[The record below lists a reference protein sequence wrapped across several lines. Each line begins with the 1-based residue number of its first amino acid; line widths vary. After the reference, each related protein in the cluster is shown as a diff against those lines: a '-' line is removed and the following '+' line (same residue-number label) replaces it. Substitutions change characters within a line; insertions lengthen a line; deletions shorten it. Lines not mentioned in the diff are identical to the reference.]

1 MQKTSSKLDPE
12 SIALARQQLASAQ
25 RILIVAHVH
34 PDGDAIGSLLGLGL
48 ALRDAGKDIQ
58 LVSED
63 GIPGPHRKIPGS
75 ELVRK
80 NFEGPIDLSIVVDCS
95 DRDRAGNSLHEI
107 ASPDWNI
114 DHHITNLNFAKINIV
129 DPKAVATAEVIAD
142 LLPELGLTMTSE
154 IASALLTGLIT
165 DTIGFQTSNMTSKA
179 LRLAA
184 DLVDMGVNLPML
196 YRHFLVQRSFEAV
209 RLWGAG
215 LSQIERDQ
223 GLVWATL
230 TQADRQVIGYSGR
243 DDADL
248 IQVLFSIEDAHI
260 AIIFVEQP
268 NQRVKVSW
276 RALPG
281 YDISKV
287 ALQFGGGGHPSAA
300 GAEVAGTLA
309 ETYAAVIPATRILL
323 EKDGN
328 E

>member
-1 MQKTSSKLDPE
+1 MTNSKLE
-12 SIALARQQLASAQ
+12 SKTVTLARQQLAAAQ
-25 RILIVAHVH
+25 NVLVIAHVH

-48 ALRDAGKDIQ
+48 ALRHAGKNVQ

-63 GIPGPHRKIPGS
+63 GIPGPHRQLPGS
-75 ELVRK
+75 ELVRQ
-80 NFEGPIDLSIVVDCS
+80 NFQGPVDLSIVVDCS
-95 DRDRAGNSLHEI
+95 DRERAGKSLNGITE
-107 ASPDWNI
+107 PDWNI
-114 DHHITNLNFAKINIV
+114 DHHITNLNFAKLNFV
-129 DPKAVATAEVIAD
+129 DPGAVATAEVIAD
-142 LLPELGLTMTSE
+142 LLPGLGLEMTHE
-154 IASALLTGLIT
+154 IATALLTGLIT

-184 DLVDMGVNLPML
+184 DLMDMGVNLPVL
-196 YRHFLVQRSFEAV
+196 YRRSLVQRSYETV

-230 TQADRQVIGYSGR
+230 TLADRQVIGYTGR

-276 RALPG
+276 RAHPG
-281 YDISKV
+281 YDISKI

-309 ETYAAVIPATRILL
+309 EAYAAVIPATRILL

>member
-1 MQKTSSKLDPE
+1 MTNSMLEPE
-12 SIALARQQLASAQ
+12 AVALARQQLAAAQ
-25 RILIVAHVH
+25 QILVVAHIH

-48 ALRDAGKDIQ
+48 ALRNAGKSVQ

-63 GIPGPHRKIPGS
+63 GIPGPHRQLPGS
-75 ELVRK
+75 ELIQQ
-80 NFEGPIDLSIVVDCS
+80 NFRGPVDLSIAVDCS
-95 DRDRAGNSLHEI
+95 DRERAGKTLQEI
-107 ASPDWNI
+107 MVPDWNI
-114 DHHITNLNFAKINIV
+114 DHHITNLNYARLNLV
-129 DPKAVATAEVIAD
+129 DPAAVATAEVIAG
-142 LLPELGLTMTSE
+142 LLPGLGLEMTTE
-154 IASALLTGLIT
+154 IATALLTGIIT
-165 DTIGFQTSNMTSKA
+165 DTIGFQTSNLTSSA
-179 LRLAA
+179 LHLAA
-184 DLVDMGVNLPML
+184 DLMDMGANLPLL
-196 YRHFLVQRSFEAV
+196 YRRSLVQRSYEAV

-215 LSQIERDQ
+215 LSQIERDH

-230 TQADRQVIGYSGR
+230 TLADRQVIGYTGR

-260 AIIFVEQP
+260 AVVFVEQP

-276 RALPG
+276 RAHPG
-281 YDISKV
+281 YDISKI

-309 ETYAAVIPATRILL
+309 EAYAVVIPATRILL

>member
-1 MQKTSSKLDPE
+1 MLNSRLEPE
-12 SIALARQQLASAQ
+12 AIALARQQLAAAQ
-25 RILIVAHVH
+25 QILVVAHVH

-48 ALRDAGKDIQ
+48 ALKNAGKSVQ

-63 GIPGPHRKIPGS
+63 GIPGPHRQIPGS
-75 ELVRK
+75 DLVRQK
-80 NFEGPIDLSIVVDCS
+80 FEGPVDLSIVVDCS
-95 DRDRAGNSLHEI
+95 DRERAGKALQKI
-107 ASPDWNI
+107 DMPDWNI
-114 DHHITNLNFAKINIV
+114 DHHITNLNFAKLNLV

-142 LLPELGLTMTSE
+142 LIPAFGLEMTPD
-154 IASALLTGLIT
+154 IATALLTGIIT
-165 DTIGFQTSNMTSKA
+165 DTIGFQTSNLTSKA

-184 DLVDMGVNLPML
+184 DLMDMGVNLPML
-196 YRHFLVQRSFEAV
+196 YRRSLVQRSFEAV

-230 TQADRQVIGYSGR
+230 TLTDRQVIGYSGR

-268 NQRVKVSW
+268 NQSVKVSW
-276 RALPG
+276 RAHPG
-281 YDISKV
+281 YDISKI

-309 ETYAAVIPATRILL
+309 EAYAAVIPATRILL